1 MDRGTLEGHVTFK
14 ETVVAPLVEKKTPKG
29 QRKQAYEDAIAAAKL
44 KKAQQ
49 ATEIRQCLIRKADDE
64 EWELARDLAFRT
76 YEEFNEGD
84 YSQEGKHNFH
94 GYLFDPL
101 LKEMF
106 VRGQMQLFVAEYD
119 DEIVGMIG
127 LKHDSHISLLFVE
140 GAVQRHGIGGALVD
154 CAAQYARNRGVKAL
168 TVHSSLYARE
178 FYHSMNFHDTGMQT
192 MEDGIRYVPM
202 ELKL

>member
-14 ETVVAPLVEKKTPKG
+14 KTVEEPLRELSSPKG
-29 QRKQAYEDAIAAAKL
+29 QRKKAYEDAMESARKRHAE
-44 KKAQQ
+44 AQVKQ
-49 ATEIRQCLIRKADDE
+49 VIIRKADDE

-84 YSQEGKHNFH
+84 YSAEGKHNFH

-140 GAVQRHGIGGALVD
+140 GAVHRQGIGGALVE
-154 CAAQYARNRGVKAL
+154 CAAQYARNQGVRAL
-168 TVHSSLYARE
+168 TVHSSLYARD
-178 FYHSMNFHDTGMQT
+178 FYHSMNFKDTGIQT
-192 MEDGIRYVPM
+192 MQDGIRYVPM
-202 ELKL
+202 ELKLL

>member
-14 ETVVAPLVEKKTPKG
+14 KTVEEPLRELSSPKG
-29 QRKQAYEDAIAAAKL
+29 QRKKAYEDAMESARKRHAE
-44 KKAQQ
+44 AQVKQ
-49 ATEIRQCLIRKADDE
+49 VIIRKADDE

-84 YSQEGKHNFH
+84 YSAEGKHNFH

-140 GAVQRHGIGGALVD
+140 GAVHRQGIGGALVD
-154 CAAQYARNRGVKAL
+154 CAAQYARNQGVRAL
-168 TVHSSLYARE
+168 TVHSSLYARD
-178 FYHSMNFHDTGMQT
+178 FYHSMNFKDTGIKTMQ
-192 MEDGIRYVPM
+192 DGIRYVPM

>member
-14 ETVVAPLVEKKTPKG
+14 KTVEEPLREQSSPKG
-29 QRKQAYEDAIAAAKL
+29 QRKKAYEDAMASAR
-44 KKAQQ
+44 KKHAEAQVKKV
-49 ATEIRQCLIRKADDE
+49 IIRKADDE

-84 YSQEGKHNFH
+84 YSAEGKHNFH

-140 GAVQRHGIGGALVD
+140 GAVHRQGIGGALVD
-154 CAAQYARNRGVKAL
+154 CAAQYARNQGVRAL
-168 TVHSSLYARE
+168 TVHSSLYARD
-178 FYHSMNFHDTGMQT
+178 FYHSMNFKDTGIQT
-192 MEDGIRYVPM
+192 MQDGIRFVPM
-202 ELKL
+202 ELKLL